1 MPIIAKLDSLL
12 NRLNRHGE
20 EYGFP
25 YLIYGY
31 YELFNYFMYFTI
43 WYFTHK
49 INEPYPGVYWHI
61 FAPFLCLALV
71 LRKYWPHNLKKFY
84 TLFWY
89 FTVMCTQIC
98 AITYTAFES
107 YEYSYISI
115 DIVLAIFILCLVL
128 DWASFAILV
137 PLGIICGMLTE
148 YLIKGKLMWNL
159 DQTTFTHLLI
169 PVICTTGVGILFSR
183 NATRFRQNF
192 LLQRKL
198 AATRTV
204 AGMAHELRN
213 PLATIRMST
222 RGIKRYNDILM
233 ENYYAA
239 QAANLGTPQLPDI
252 ELMERVFKNVEAEIN
267 FSNTMIDTLLAN
279 SKEIATQSSTTSSN
293 QIAQC
298 VQAAIAR
305 YPFAS
310 DEERKL
316 IQVDLAHDFAFQ
328 GDDLMVTH
336 VIFNLLKNALHVI
349 KEQQKG
355 QIFISLELAN
365 DGKYNLLHFKD
376 TAKGM
381 SEKTRAKIF
390 DSFYTETQTGTGVGL
405 AFCTM
410 IMKGLHGKIEVK
422 SELRVFTEFVLSF
435 PKCS

>member
-1 MPIIAKLDSLL
+1 MVNYLLDYPFDIYYVGLNHDPHLIAELIAASLS
-12 NRLNRHGE
+12 
-20 EYGFP
+20 
-25 YLIYGY
+25 LI
-31 YELFNYFMYFTI
+31 
-43 WYFTHK
+43 
-49 INEPYPGVYWHI
+49 
-61 FAPFLCLALV
+61 LAL
-71 LRKYWPHNLKKFY
+71 KKFWPEKVKKFY
-84 TLFWY
+84 TLCWFSLIIWCLPLRE
-89 FTVMCTQIC
+89 V
-98 AITYTAFES
+98 ITFLGDAYPN
-107 YEYSYISI
+107 YMIVV
-115 DIVLAIFILCLVL
+115 DIMLLIFVLVL
-128 DWASFAILV
+128 IMDWLSFVIV
-137 PLGIICGMLTE
+137 WVTGISLG
-148 YLIKGKLMWNL
+148 
-159 DQTTFTHLLI
+159 LLI
-169 PVICTTGVGILFSR
+169 YYFSNEPIMVHLADYKIPFFTFGWTILTGILFSR
-183 NATRFRQNF
+183 NASRYHKNL

-204 AGMAHELRN
+204 ASMAHELRN

-279 SKEIATQSSTTSSN
+279 SKEIATQSSTGSSN

-298 VQAAIAR
+298 VQAAIGR

-355 QIFISLELAN
+355 HIFISLELAN
-365 DGKYNLLHFKD
+365 DGKYNSLHFKD

-422 SELRVFTEFVLSF
+422 SELGVFTEFVLSF
-435 PKCS
+435 PKS